1 MVQLENAIEHGCSK
15 DPVPVALRETLFWS
29 KRLSFRDKRRNV
41 FPGKALL
48 FFLMGL

>member
-29 KRLSFRDKRRNV
+29 KRLRKVSF
-41 FPGKALL
+41 